1 MPTAGLSMPNYQ
13 VILIKEAD
21 MKKNILTIIF
31 IFSAICLQAQDLSW
45 DIKFLKGRERESVS
59 ISQII
64 RMETGEVFQ
73 INITPDSDAFCYV
86 MAYDSGRNIY
96 TLHNAPL
103 TAGNEILINQLQLTA
118 PSGTE
123 TIYVIMSLERLTRL
137 ENLIQTHQS
146 NPNSRQHTDNLR
158 REIINLQNTASRLGE
173 PASSF
178 IPSGGTTRSSAQEL
192 VNRFSGVGLYVRTIT
207 IRH

>member
-1 MPTAGLSMPNYQ
+1 
-13 VILIKEAD
+13 
-21 MKKNILTIIF
+21 MKKIAAVLIF
-31 IFSAICLQAQDLSW
+31 VFSAICLQAQDLSW
-45 DIKFLKGRERESVS
+45 NIMFLKGRGRESVS

-73 INITPDSDAFCYV
+73 IAITPDSNAFCYV

-103 TAGNEILINQLQLTA
+103 TAGNEILINQLQLTP

-137 ENLIQTHQS
+137 ESLIQAHQA
-146 NPNSRQHTDNLR
+146 NPNSRQHTDSLR
-158 REIINLQNTASRLGE
+158 REIVSLQNTASRLGE
-173 PASSF
+173 PISSF
-178 IPSGGTTRSSAQEL
+178 IPGGGTARGSSTIEH